1 MIRCSIFP
9 QERSSGK
16 FWTRLP
22 LSLHLRLSPDHL
34 NHRPRHPIR
43 PNHIVHIVQ
52 SPVPSR
58 VRQQQTNQFKVRL
71 NRRVQ
76 QAPHLVEWIRCGYPL
91 KGWKRS
97 KRVARDLA
105 AIREQAHPQCKRTL
119 RRERIGRFACVVGAD
134 DERGMAVPTTGG
146 SLVQPQP
153 SPDKHAGHG
162 SVGRLDG
169 PGGGPAPLPPKFK
182 SGGIAAPGDAEL
194 ARVRAKQA
202 DLQAIADR
210 QAADLRRRNDE
221 LVPLVCL
228 HTKPLTSSN
237 PK

>member
-16 FWTRLP
+16 FWTRLLVSSCVILCHLA
-22 LSLHLRLSPDHL
+22 LSLHLRTSPDHL

-43 PNHIVHIVQ
+43 PDHIVHIVQ
-52 SPVPSR
+52 SPIPSR

-71 NRRVQ
+71 DRRVQ
-76 QAPHLVEWIRCGYPL
+76 QAPHLVEWIRCSYPL

-134 DERGMAVPTTGG
+134 DERGMAVVRTGLLQG
-146 SLVQPQP
+146 GFPFVDQP
-153 SPDKHAGHG
+153 
-162 SVGRLDG
+162 
-169 PGGGPAPLPPKFK
+169 
-182 SGGIAAPGDAEL
+182 
-194 ARVRAKQA
+194 
-202 DLQAIADR
+202 
-210 QAADLRRRNDE
+210 
-221 LVPLVCL
+221 
-228 HTKPLTSSN
+228 TSSVVHHR
-237 PK
+237 